1 MSLIECTA
9 LLVKLVSWIIKYSE
23 NASVQDLSRTG
34 LLRPFRGKN
43 A

>member
-1 MSLIECTA
+1 MYSITGEISIL
-9 LLVKLVSWIIKYSE
+9 IIKHSE